1 MRYREDPLFDCGEIY
16 SGLSVTCTEGNGL
29 LVPERFGHPGAELEV
44 AEIDDRWPGGDH
56 EYVKVRTANGDK
68 YILRYDRAAAGW
80 EITLFEERSL
90 AMNQRPAGRA
100 PSSGTLR
107 RRSVGS

>member
-1 MRYREDPLFDCGEIY
+1 MFECGEIY

-44 AEIDDRWPGGDH
+44 AEIDDRWPGVDH
-56 EYVKVRTANGDK
+56 EYVKLRTANGDE
-68 YILRYDRAAAGW
+68 YILRYDRAADAW
-80 EITLFEERSL
+80 EITLFEEGSV

-100 PSSGTLR
+100 PSSGALR
-107 RRSVGS
+107 RRSAGS